1 MFKNGYLLM
10 EIFSAT
16 FFWLSATISA
26 ETDFNSFWQQFK
38 TAVVNSDK
46 STVARLTRFPL
57 SMPFGIESIKTE
69 TEFLQGYDDILNME
83 ADAKRCF
90 QTTKPKQEG
99 KGYAIY
105 CTFKQLPESSEN
117 RPIKYYFA
125 RTKTGWKFEG
135 IDNINE

>member
-1 MFKNGYLLM
+1 MFKNGYLL
-10 EIFSAT
+10 T
-16 FFWLSATISA
+16 GVFFASFLWVSVTTSA

-38 TAVVNSDK
+38 TAVVNNDK
-46 STVARLTRFPL
+46 STVARLTKFPL
-57 SMPFGIESIKTE
+57 SMPFGVESVKTE
-69 TEFLQGYDDILNME
+69 AEFLKGYDDILNME

-90 QTTKPKQEG
+90 QTTKPKQER
-99 KGYAIY
+99 KSYAIY

>member
-10 EIFSAT
+10 GIFSAT

-46 STVARLTRFPL
+46 STVARLTKFPL

-83 ADAKRCF
+83 ADVKRCF

-117 RPIKYYFA
+117 RPIKYYFE